1 MFVSINL
8 GNKKL
13 RENERQINLK
23 NALIASLKV
32 ILYKKYILMKFAK
45 LVNMILKGKQSQDAV
60 TIAKQE
66 AEMRRLV
73 NIQQAFAEQL
83 RVQYANNDQ

>member
-1 MFVSINL
+1 MLLLCNILEAFL
-8 GNKKL
+8 GTS
-13 RENERQINLK
+13 QVH
-23 NALIASLKV
+23 LI
-32 ILYKKYILMKFAK
+32 AK